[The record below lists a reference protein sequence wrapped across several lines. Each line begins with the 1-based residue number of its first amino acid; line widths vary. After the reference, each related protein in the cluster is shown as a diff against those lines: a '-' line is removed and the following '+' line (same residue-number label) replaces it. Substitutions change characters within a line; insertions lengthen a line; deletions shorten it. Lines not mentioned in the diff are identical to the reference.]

1 MQNLIVFGGGG
12 YCGGVLVP
20 SLLDKGYFVTV
31 YDTFWYGKNH
41 LKEHPNLKLIE
52 GDVRDISM
60 VKDALIGQQKVL
72 HLACISND
80 SSVYLN
86 DELSTS
92 VN

>member
-12 YCGGVLVP
+12 YCGVLVP

-72 HLACISND
+72 HLAAFQMIQAFILMMSCPRA
-80 SSVYLN
+80 
-86 DELSTS
+86 
-92 VN
+92 